1 MRLIHLAAA
10 LALASGPALADGAA
24 KITPARAAAAA
35 ESESWDELRG
45 LIFADRP
52 VAEAGDMIRL
62 EAPYRAHDASV
73 VPIEIE
79 IVPPLGKTVRSFQI
93 IIDENPAPVAAE
105 FEAGPGLGR
114 TIELSTRIRVDAYS
128 NVRVVAELDDGQ
140 LYGSARFVKAS
151 GGCSAPN
158 LKDAEAALAAAGQ
171 MKLRLFPSAAEARP
185 EAQVMLRHPQYSGF
199 QMDQV
204 THLHIP
210 AYFVDELEVTQGE
223 QLIFRMRGGISLSED
238 PSIRFSFTPS
248 GDAPFEVRAADT
260 DGDEYTGVFPAALGS

>member
-10 LALASGPALADGAA
+10 LALASGPAFAA
-24 KITPARAAAAA
+24 GGETPGDLRATASA
-35 ESESWDELRG
+35 ESESWDELRR
-45 LIFADRP
+45 LIFADRA
-52 VAEAGDMIRL
+52 VAEAGEMITL
-62 EAPYRAHDASV
+62 EAPYRAHDAAV
-73 VPIEIE
+73 VPIEIR
-79 IVPPLGKTVRSFQI
+79 IAPPLGKTVRSFQI

-105 FEAGPGLGR
+105 FTPGPGLGR

-128 NVRVVAELDDGQ
+128 NVRVIAELDDGE
-140 LYGSARFVKAS
+140 LFGAARFVKAS

-171 MKLRLFPSAAEARP
+171 MKLRVFPAADAARP

-210 AYFVDELEVTQGE
+210 AYFVDELEVVQGE
-223 QLIFRMRGGISLSED
+223 QLMFRMRGGISLSED

-248 GDAPFEVRAADT
+248 GEEPFQVRAADT